1 MVLLGF
7 IGFDWVFT
15 GFYWVLLGFSV
26 NQGGFRCRPRQLSW
40 SSATFFFFLTGA
52 PGMELLPNVA
62 GSQRD
67 AVRNRCSI
75 EKDQN
80 TGTAQGKN
88 TSKKSRV
95 VERKKKKRTRSP

>member
-1 MVLLGF
+1 MASGVGHGSCLGHRR
-7 IGFDWVFT
+7 
-15 GFYWVLLGFSV
+15 L
-26 NQGGFRCRPRQLSW
+26 
-40 SSATFFFFLTGA
+40 FFFLTGA

-95 VERKKKKRTRSP
+95 VERKKKKEHARRR